1 VNFHSSSAVGIV
13 TADVTTR
20 SSLTT
25 RV

>member
-1 VNFHSSSAVGIV
+1 VNFHSSSAAGIV